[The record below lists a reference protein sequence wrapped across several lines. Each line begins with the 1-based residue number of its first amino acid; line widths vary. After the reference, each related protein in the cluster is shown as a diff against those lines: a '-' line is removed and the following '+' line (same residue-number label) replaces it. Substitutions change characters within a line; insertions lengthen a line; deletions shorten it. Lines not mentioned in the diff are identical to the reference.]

1 MKKKALLIL
10 FIFLNIILLNR
21 TVIAGVTYSGSS
33 EAFDT
38 TSDNATPAGI
48 HFNTDGTKVFVVGTN
63 DVEDEVNEYSLTTA
77 FDISTTQ
84 SITRRLAIGTN
95 ELGAPMSDLHP
106 YGLTFNGDGTKL
118 YISGNQNNKIFE
130 LDLGSAFNI
139 SSATKVGELATN
151 SNATHGDGTPCGL
164 TFNNDGTKLF
174 LAGFANHRIVYW
186 SLSSAYDIETAG
198 TPGSFSVTSTAHKP
212 RDVDFNSDGTKMYV
226 VSGTGD
232 HIAAFDLAS
241 AFDLSGTVT
250 HRGNYSVNSQDN
262 QPFTVEFSSNGL
274 KMFMQGYNNDDI
286 HEYSLTTAFEI
297 INTVPTLSSSV
308 PADNAT
314 SVAVDSTIVL
324 NFSESVDA
332 ESGNITIKKTSDNS
346 TVETIDVTSGQVI
359 GSGTSQI
366 VVTPSSDFDG
376 STEYYVLIDATAF
389 DDVDSGSY
397 AGISST
403 TALSFTT
410 ANTVPTLSSSVPAD
424 NATSVAAD
432 STIVLNFNESVD
444 AESGNITIKKT
455 SDNSTVETIDVTG
468 GQVTGS
474 GTSQITVTPSSDF
487 DASTEYYVLIDAT
500 AFDDSESGSYAGIS
514 STTALSFTTA
524 NAVPTLSSSVPADN
538 ATSVAVDSTIVLNFS
553 ESVDAES
560 GNITIKKT
568 SGNSTVETIDVTGGQ
583 VTGSGT
589 SQITVTPSS
598 DFDSET
604 EYYVL
609 IDATAFDDSE
619 SGSYAGISS
628 TTALSFTTTDTTASD
643 PFEDKTVVALVEA
656 QTDVPKRIIQNVST
670 PIFNRLQWLRNYNE
684 DRELFSQGIKFRFSN
699 PILASISKVVP
710 VALTDDEEIEEE
722 EIDTTWSFWSEGSVS
737 IGKVGDTTS
746 SHSKDINTTG
756 ITIGLDNKVSDR
768 YLYGYTIRYTK
779 DDVDVGTPGTSLDTN
794 AYSLSTYASFLTGES
809 KFIEGIFGFSK
820 LDLKNVRKS
829 GSNTLY
835 GDRDGTQLYGSINY
849 STVLNRNNLNISP
862 NIRLDISQTYLKEY
876 SETGTDALSYDD
888 QTIKN
893 GALYSGV
900 NLNNVFKFNNINLI
914 PNAGIELGLDFSPSS
929 DASITYVSDPN
940 TSYMRSIDQQKS
952 KSGKVKLGLDII
964 TQTGFSLSTLYERNQ
979 SENSHSD
986 TFYLGTAYITLKEA
1000 QYALSIKDN
1009 VASADYGKKL
1019 NGFDILIETDYDL
1032 FSEYPEYAINLKI
1045 SSIF

>member
-1 MKKKALLIL
+1 MKKKALLIF

-63 DVEDEVNEYSLTTA
+63 DIEDEVNEYSLTTA

-835 GDRDGTQLYGSINY
+835 GDRDGAQLYGSINY

-914 PNAGIELGLDFSPSS
+914 PNAGIELGLDFSPTS
-929 DASITYVSDPN
+929 DVSITYVSDPN

-1019 NGFDILIETDYDL
+1019 NGFDILFETDYDL

>member
-1 MKKKALLIL
+1 MCIRDS
-10 FIFLNIILLNR
+10 LNIILLNR

-139 SSATKVGELATN
+139 SSATKVGELATFSH
-151 SNATHGDGTPCGL
+151 SNGDPTACGI

-186 SLSSAYDIETAG
+186 NLSVAYQVESAG
-198 TPGSFSVTSTAHKP
+198 TPGAFSVTSTAHKP

-424 NATSVAAD
+424 NATSVA
-432 STIVLNFNESVD
+432 
-444 AESGNITIKKT
+444 
-455 SDNSTVETIDVTG
+455 
-468 GQVTGS
+468 
-474 GTSQITVTPSSDF
+474 
-487 DASTEYYVLIDAT
+487 
-500 AFDDSESGSYAGIS
+500 
-514 STTALSFTTA
+514 
-524 NAVPTLSSSVPADN
+524 
-538 ATSVAVDSTIVLNFS
+538 VDSTIVLNFS

-684 DRELFSQGIKFRFSN
+684 DRELFSQGIKFIFSN

>member
-10 FIFLNIILLNR
+10 FVFLNTILLNQ
-21 TVIAGVTYSGSS
+21 TVIAGVTYLGVS
-33 EAFDT
+33 ESFDT

-48 HFNTDGTKVFVVGTN
+48 HFNTDGTKVFVMGSN
-63 DVEDEVNEYSLTTA
+63 SVEDEVNEYSLTTA

-84 SITRRLAIGTN
+84 TITRRLGVGTN
-95 ELGAPMSDLHP
+95 ELGTPIQELHP
-106 YGLTFNGDGTKL
+106 YGITFNGDGTKL
-118 YISGNQNNKIFE
+118 YISGNGGNKIYE

-139 SSATKVGELATN
+139 SSATLVGELATN
-151 SNATHGDGTPCGL
+151 NHANGDGTPCGI

-186 SLSSAYDIETAG
+186 SLSTPYGVESAG
-198 TPGSFSVTSTAHKP
+198 TPGAFSVSTTAHKP

-232 HIAAFDLAS
+232 HIAAFDLDS

-250 HRGNYSVNSQDN
+250 HRGNFSVNSEDD
-262 QPFTVEFSSNGL
+262 QPFTMEFNSNGTKL
-274 KMFMQGYNNDDI
+274 FMLGYTDDKI

-314 SVAVDSTIVL
+314 SVALDSTIVL

-346 TVETIDVTSGQVI
+346 TVETIDVTSGQVT

-366 VVTPSSDFDG
+366 TITPSSDFDSG
-376 STEYYVLIDATAF
+376 TEYYVLIDASAF

-410 ANTVPTLSSSVPAD
+410 ANALPTLSSSVPAD
-424 NATSVAAD
+424 NATSVALD
-432 STIVLNFNESVD
+432 STIVLNFSESVD

-455 SDNSTVETIDVTG
+455 SDNSTVETIDVTS

-474 GTSQITVTPSSDF
+474 GTSQITITPSSDF
-487 DASTEYYVLIDAT
+487 DSGTEYYVLIDAS
-500 AFDDSESGSYAGIS
+500 AFDDSNSGSYAGIS
-514 STTALSFTTA
+514 STTGLSFTT
-524 NAVPTLSSSVPADN
+524 VT
-538 ATSVAVDSTIVLNFS
+538 
-553 ESVDAES
+553 
-560 GNITIKKT
+560 
-568 SGNSTVETIDVTGGQ
+568 TV
-583 VTGSGT
+583 
-589 SQITVTPSS
+589 
-598 DFDSET
+598 
-604 EYYVL
+604 
-609 IDATAFDDSE
+609 
-619 SGSYAGISS
+619 
-628 TTALSFTTTDTTASD
+628 SD

-656 QTDVPKRIIQNVST
+656 QTKMPKRIVKNVSI
-670 PIFNRLQWLRNYNE
+670 PIFNRLQWMRNYNE
-684 DRELFSQGIKFRFSN
+684 DRELFSQGIKFKFSN
-699 PILASISKVVP
+699 PIIASIAKVVP
-710 VALTDDEEIEEE
+710 VALTDNEEIEEE

-737 IGKVGDTTS
+737 VGKVGDTIS
-746 SHSKDINTTG
+746 SHSKDINTNG

-768 YLYGYTIRYTK
+768 YLYGYTVRYTN
-779 DDVDVGTPGTSLDTN
+779 DDVDVGTPGTSLDTDG
-794 AYSLSTYASFLTGES
+794 YSFSTYASLLTGEN
-809 KFIEGIFGFSK
+809 KFIEGIFGVSK

-829 GSNTLY
+829 DNNILH
-835 GDRDGTQLYGSINY
+835 GDRDGAQLYGSINY
-849 STVLNRNNLNISP
+849 VTVLNRNNLNISP
-862 NIRLDISQTYLKEY
+862 NIRLDISQTHLKGY
-876 SETGTDALSYDD
+876 TETGTDALSYDD

-893 GALYSGV
+893 GALYTGI
-900 NLNNVFKFNNINLI
+900 NLNNVSKFNNINFV

-929 DASITYVSDPN
+929 DVSITYVSDPN
-940 TSYMRSIDQQKS
+940 TSYMRSIDQQES
-952 KSGKVKLGLDII
+952 KSGKVKLGFDII

-986 TFYLGTAYITLKEA
+986 TFYLGTAYITLKET
-1000 QYALSIKDN
+1000 QYALSIQDN
-1009 VASADYGKKL
+1009 IASVDYIKKL
-1019 NGFDILIETDYDL
+1019 NGFDLVFDTVYDL
-1032 FSEYPEYAINLKI
+1032 FSEHPEYAINLKV

>member
-139 SSATKVGELATN
+139 SSATKVGELATFSH
-151 SNATHGDGTPCGL
+151 SNGDPTPCGI

-174 LAGFANHRIVYW
+174 LAGFNQHRIVYW
-186 SLSSAYDIETAG
+186 SLSSAYDVETAG
-198 TPGSFSVTSTAHKP
+198 TPGAFDVTSTAHKP

-250 HRGNYSVNSQDN
+250 HRGNYSVGSQDG

-332 ESGNITIKKTSDNS
+332 ESGNITIKKTS
-346 TVETIDVTSGQVI
+346 G
-359 GSGTSQI
+359 
-366 VVTPSSDFDG
+366 
-376 STEYYVLIDATAF
+376 
-389 DDVDSGSY
+389 
-397 AGISST
+397 
-403 TALSFTT
+403 
-410 ANTVPTLSSSVPAD
+410 
-424 NATSVAAD
+424 
-432 STIVLNFNESVD
+432 
-444 AESGNITIKKT
+444 
-455 SDNSTVETIDVTG
+455 NSTVETIDVTG

-628 TTALSFTTTDTTASD
+628 TTALSFTTDTTASD

-684 DRELFSQGIKFRFSN
+684 DRDLFSQGIKFRFSN

-829 GSNTLY
+829 DSNTLY
-835 GDRDGTQLYGSINY
+835 GDRDGAQLYGSIN
-849 STVLNRNNLNISP
+849 
-862 NIRLDISQTYLKEY
+862 
-876 SETGTDALSYDD
+876 
-888 QTIKN
+888 
-893 GALYSGV
+893 
-900 NLNNVFKFNNINLI
+900 
-914 PNAGIELGLDFSPSS
+914 
-929 DASITYVSDPN
+929 
-940 TSYMRSIDQQKS
+940 
-952 KSGKVKLGLDII
+952 
-964 TQTGFSLSTLYERNQ
+964 
-979 SENSHSD
+979 
-986 TFYLGTAYITLKEA
+986 
-1000 QYALSIKDN
+1000 
-1009 VASADYGKKL
+1009 
-1019 NGFDILIETDYDL
+1019 
-1032 FSEYPEYAINLKI
+1032 
-1045 SSIF
+1045 

>member
-10 FIFLNIILLNR
+10 FVFLNIILLNR

-346 TVETIDVTSGQVI
+346 TVETIDVTGGQVT

-366 VVTPSSDFDG
+366 TVTPSSDFDG

-424 NATSVAAD
+424 NATSVAVD
-432 STIVLNFNESVD
+432 STIVLNFSESVD

-487 DASTEYYVLIDAT
+487 DGSTEYYVLIDAT
-500 AFDDSESGSYAGIS
+500 AFDDVDSGSYAGIS

-524 NAVPTLSSSVPADN
+524 NTVPTLSSSVPADN

-849 STVLNRNNLNISP
+849 STVLNRNNLNILP

>member
-1 MKKKALLIL
+1 M
-10 FIFLNIILLNR
+10 R
-21 TVIAGVTYSGSS
+21 
-33 EAFDT
+33 
-38 TSDNATPAGI
+38 
-48 HFNTDGTKVFVVGTN
+48 
-63 DVEDEVNEYSLTTA
+63 
-77 FDISTTQ
+77 
-84 SITRRLAIGTN
+84 
-95 ELGAPMSDLHP
+95 
-106 YGLTFNGDGTKL
+106 
-118 YISGNQNNKIFE
+118 
-130 LDLGSAFNI
+130 
-139 SSATKVGELATN
+139 
-151 SNATHGDGTPCGL
+151 
-164 TFNNDGTKLF
+164 
-174 LAGFANHRIVYW
+174 
-186 SLSSAYDIETAG
+186 
-198 TPGSFSVTSTAHKP
+198 
-212 RDVDFNSDGTKMYV
+212 
-226 VSGTGD
+226 
-232 HIAAFDLAS
+232 
-241 AFDLSGTVT
+241 
-250 HRGNYSVNSQDN
+250 NYS
-262 QPFTVEFSSNGL
+262 
-274 KMFMQGYNNDDI
+274 
-286 HEYSLTTAFEI
+286 
-297 INTVPTLSSSV
+297 
-308 PADNAT
+308 
-314 SVAVDSTIVL
+314 
-324 NFSESVDA
+324 
-332 ESGNITIKKTSDNS
+332 
-346 TVETIDVTSGQVI
+346 
-359 GSGTSQI
+359 
-366 VVTPSSDFDG
+366 
-376 STEYYVLIDATAF
+376 
-389 DDVDSGSY
+389 
-397 AGISST
+397 
-403 TALSFTT
+403 
-410 ANTVPTLSSSVPAD
+410 
-424 NATSVAAD
+424 
-432 STIVLNFNESVD
+432 
-444 AESGNITIKKT
+444 
-455 SDNSTVETIDVTG
+455 
-468 GQVTGS
+468 
-474 GTSQITVTPSSDF
+474 
-487 DASTEYYVLIDAT
+487 
-500 AFDDSESGSYAGIS
+500 
-514 STTALSFTTA
+514 
-524 NAVPTLSSSVPADN
+524 
-538 ATSVAVDSTIVLNFS
+538 
-553 ESVDAES
+553 
-560 GNITIKKT
+560 
-568 SGNSTVETIDVTGGQ
+568 
-583 VTGSGT
+583 
-589 SQITVTPSS
+589 
-598 DFDSET
+598 
-604 EYYVL
+604 
-609 IDATAFDDSE
+609 
-619 SGSYAGISS
+619 
-628 TTALSFTTTDTTASD
+628 
-643 PFEDKTVVALVEA
+643 
-656 QTDVPKRIIQNVST
+656 
-670 PIFNRLQWLRNYNE
+670 E

-722 EIDTTWSFWSEGSVS
+722 EIDATWSFWSEGSVS

-835 GDRDGTQLYGSINY
+835 GDRDGAQLYGSINY

-914 PNAGIELGLDFSPSS
+914 PNAGIELELDFSPSS

>member
-835 GDRDGTQLYGSINY
+835 GDRDGAQLYGSINY

>member
-1 MKKKALLIL
+1 MRLIFFKIIFFFIFFSWINVSYSVEVLGTGTAALIGGDLTDPEDDGVDGANTNWNWTSISASSEEKWTSEGSFNVFDNKVGATNNKWCCNGPTQWISVGFSQPYILSHFTITSGNDVTSRDPDIWKIQGSNDGDNWTDIFVYDNNGVSPWGTTRLRVLKYTGNGDDFSTPNAFSYFRYYVTSTGSSAHQINELEYFGSADSTNPTLIL
-10 FIFLNIILLNR
+10 SVPPDNATGVAEDANIVL
-21 TVIAGVTYSGSS
+21 T
-33 EAFDT
+33 FDEIVDAET
-38 TSDNATPAGI
+38 GNITIKKTSDNSTVETI
-48 HFNTDGTKVFVVGTN
+48 
-63 DVEDEVNEYSLTTA
+63 DVTGGQLSGSGSTQITLDPSVTLDSSTEYYVLIDATA
-77 FDISTTQ
+77 FDDVSGNSYAGISSTT
-84 SITRRLAIGTN
+84 A
-95 ELGAPMSDLHP
+95 
-106 YGLTFNGDGTKL
+106 
-118 YISGNQNNKIFE
+118 
-130 LDLGSAFNI
+130 
-139 SSATKVGELATN
+139 
-151 SNATHGDGTPCGL
+151 
-164 TFNNDGTKLF
+164 
-174 LAGFANHRIVYW
+174 
-186 SLSSAYDIETAG
+186 LSFT
-198 TPGSFSVTSTAHKP
+198 
-212 RDVDFNSDGTKMYV
+212 
-226 VSGTGD
+226 TGD
-232 HIAAFDLAS
+232 
-241 AFDLSGTVT
+241 
-250 HRGNYSVNSQDN
+250 
-262 QPFTVEFSSNGL
+262 
-274 KMFMQGYNNDDI
+274 
-286 HEYSLTTAFEI
+286 TTG
-297 INTVPTLSSSV
+297 PTLTSSV

-324 NFSESVDA
+324 NFS
-332 ESGNITIKKTSDNS
+332 
-346 TVETIDVTSGQVI
+346 
-359 GSGTSQI
+359 
-366 VVTPSSDFDG
+366 
-376 STEYYVLIDATAF
+376 
-389 DDVDSGSY
+389 
-397 AGISST
+397 
-403 TALSFTT
+403 
-410 ANTVPTLSSSVPAD
+410 
-424 NATSVAAD
+424 
-432 STIVLNFNESVD
+432 ESVD

-514 STTALSFTTA
+514 STTALSFTT
-524 NAVPTLSSSVPADN
+524 
-538 ATSVAVDSTIVLNFS
+538 
-553 ESVDAES
+553 ES
-560 GNITIKKT
+560 
-568 SGNSTVETIDVTGGQ
+568 
-583 VTGSGT
+583 
-589 SQITVTPSS
+589 
-598 DFDSET
+598 
-604 EYYVL
+604 
-609 IDATAFDDSE
+609 
-619 SGSYAGISS
+619 
-628 TTALSFTTTDTTASD
+628 TASD

-656 QTDVPKRIIQNVST
+656 QTDVQNRILQNVST

-964 TQTGFSLSTLYERNQ
+964 TNTGFSLSTLYERNQ